1 MSDPVIYQLALLLP
15 NLRYLDLSEVSG
27 IKDLSTLSIATLKHL
42 RFLRCTSINTTPYI
56 VQLIVKV
63 PKFLDLEEL
72 DIRGIPVSTE
82 TFKKLIGMFKALS
95 VVKVTFLH
103 SMSDNKLVAALNP
116 RRSGNPNSLELLC
129 VCDDR
134 EDVSVKVIETL
145 QSFHLCAYKDR
156 QVNHSY
162 CSAELEILTINEPI
176 M

>member
-1 MSDPVIYQLALLLP
+1 MSDTVIYELALLLP
-15 NLRYLDLSEVSG
+15 NLRYWDLSEVSG

-42 RFLRCTSINTTPYI
+42 RFLRCTSINTTPYT

-63 PKFLDLEEL
+63 AKFLDLEEL
-72 DIRGIPVSTE
+72 DIPVSTE
-82 TFKKLIGMFKALS
+82 TFKKLIGKFKALS

-116 RRSGNPNSLELLC
+116 RRSGNPNSLERLC

-162 CSAELEILTINEPI
+162 CSAEL
-176 M
+176 